1 MTGLREAPEP
11 AMYTNG
17 SPVSRRFVGG
27 GASGVLNSCGIA
39 AAVAPHARGA
49 REAQFETTLL
59 VTSTDVETQQSL
71 LIYLTSTGPLLQER

>member
-11 AMYTNG
+11 VMYTNG

-49 REAQFETTLL
+49 R
-59 VTSTDVETQQSL
+59 VSL
-71 LIYLTSTGPLLQER
+71 RQLFYEYKTPYYKKAIPTHTARTRKG